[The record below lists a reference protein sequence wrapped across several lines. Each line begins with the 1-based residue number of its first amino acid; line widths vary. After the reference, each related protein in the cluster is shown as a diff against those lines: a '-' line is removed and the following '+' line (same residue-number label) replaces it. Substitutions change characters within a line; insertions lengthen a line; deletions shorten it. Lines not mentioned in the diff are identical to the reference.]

1 MPIQHAYDTIETI
14 KAIFETISE
23 SVKSIRS
30 TKCQKI
36 IKSFLTQF
44 NKIVSF
50 IDSSPKEYLE
60 QYLALLN
67 GIIQII
73 NNVLVSSLCN

>member
-1 MPIQHAYDTIETI
+1 METI
-14 KAIFETISE
+14 KAIFEAFLDLL
-23 SVKSIRS
+23 KSLRY

-44 NKIVSF
+44 DRITSW
-50 IDSSPKEYLE
+50 IDSSPKESLE

-67 GIIQII
+67 GIIQTI